1 MNNKILVTGGNSRFC
16 KILKKKNKKLN
27 LIFTTK
33 DKLNILNINSIERW
47 VKKIKPK
54 WLTNSRNN
62 RMELDGYCKKMKI
75 AFEYQGEQH
84 FKISRYS
91 LGKIQLKQRI
101 LDDKQKINNLDT
113 FPSTFKICR

>member
-47 VKKIKPK
+47 VKKIK
-54 WLTNSRNN
+54 S
-62 RMELDGYCKKMKI
+62 
-75 AFEYQGEQH
+75 
-84 FKISRYS
+84 S
-91 LGKIQLKQRI
+91 
-101 LDDKQKINNLDT
+101 
-113 FPSTFKICR
+113 